1 MVTGDS
7 GRTAEA
13 IARRIGLVDDGVD
26 VITGA
31 ELSALDDDALRRRL
45 AEPNVI
51 FARIDP
57 EQKLRLA
64 QVLRADGEIVAMTGD
79 GVNDAPA
86 LKQADIGVAM
96 GLSGTEVAKE
106 AADLILLDDNFASI
120 VAAVEEGR
128 AVYDNIRRFA
138 GYHFCSNVGELIPF
152 LVWGITGGAVPLPLV
167 VMQVLAID
175 LGTDMLPAIAL
186 GTERAEPGTMERPPR
201 PRSER
206 LLSRAVLGRVFG
218 WIGPLEGLAAMASF
232 LFAYQLAGWR
242 PGEPLADTG
251 TLYLQATAMTMA
263 GIVMAQVGAGLGWR
277 TNRRSIAAVGLFS
290 NRLLLVGIAVE
301 IGMVALLAYTPGL
314 DSIFHMSA
322 LGPWHWLFLVVWPPI
337 ILAAEEARKAIRRRR
352 PPKAQESALSRATSA
367 GARGWHDPYGRGHS
381 LHERIDAARA
391 RVR

>member
-1 MVTGDS
+1 
-7 GRTAEA
+7 
-13 IARRIGLVDDGVD
+13 
-26 VITGA
+26 
-31 ELSALDDDALRRRL
+31 
-45 AEPNVI
+45 
-51 FARIDP
+51 
-57 EQKLRLA
+57 
-64 QVLRADGEIVAMTGD
+64 
-79 GVNDAPA
+79 VNDAPA

-206 LLSRAVLGRVFG
+206 LLNRAVLTRVFG

-232 LFAYQLAGWR
+232 FFAYLLAGWR

-277 TNRRSIAAVGLFS
+277 TNRRSIAALGLFS
-290 NRLLLVGIAVE
+290 NRLLLFGIAVE

-314 DSIFHMSA
+314 ANVFHMSA
-322 LGPWHWLFLVVWPPI
+322 LGTWHWLFLLVWPPL
-337 ILAAEEARKAIRRRR
+337 ILGAEEARKAIRRRR
-352 PPKAQESALSRATSA
+352 PA
-367 GARGWHDPYGRGHS
+367 
-381 LHERIDAARA
+381 
-391 RVR
+391 